1 MMSLMTIEEGLRE
14 EMGEINADHIPVL
27 CKEVIE
33 YLRPQSG
40 GVFIDCTLGLGGHA
54 QAILQAA
61 GSQSR
66 IIGIDRDAQSLQ
78 MAAERLKPYLSQC
91 VFVHEDFR
99 NIDKILRRMEITEVD
114 GILLDLGISSYQL
127 NNPQRGFS
135 FQEDGPLDMR
145 MDQDSPISAFDLVNS
160 LSEKEISSILKDY
173 GEERWHNRIARYIIH
188 QRSRHPIETTQEL
201 SGIVLKA
208 MPPRKTWQRIH
219 PATRT
224 FQAFRIA
231 VNRELESLDIL
242 LDQCVDLLK
251 TEGRIAVIAFHSL
264 EDRIVKHK
272 FRALAQSG
280 KVKLV
285 VKKPLRP
292 SEEEAGRNPRA
303 RSARLRVAE
312 REPH

>member
-14 EMGEINADHIPVL
+14 EMGEPETDHIPVL

-33 YLRPQSG
+33 YLRPHDG
-40 GVFIDCTLGLGGHA
+40 GIFIDCTLGLGGHA

-61 GSQSR
+61 GPQSR
-66 IIGIDRDAQSLQ
+66 IIGIDRDAKSLQ

-99 NIDKILRRMEITEVD
+99 NIDKILRRMEIAEVD

-127 NNPQRGFS
+127 NDPQRGFS

-251 TEGRIAVIAFHSL
+251 AEGRIAVIAFHSL

-312 REPH
+312 RGHH